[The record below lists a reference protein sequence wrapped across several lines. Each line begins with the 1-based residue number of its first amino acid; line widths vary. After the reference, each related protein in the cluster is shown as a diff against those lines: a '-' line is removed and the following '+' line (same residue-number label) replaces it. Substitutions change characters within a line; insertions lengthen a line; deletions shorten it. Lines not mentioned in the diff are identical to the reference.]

1 MVDSS
6 YFGDMFCSPAM
17 RAVFSDERRIASW
30 LETEV
35 ALARAEARVGI
46 VPVHCAEQ
54 IAAAA
59 KLENLDLAAMK
70 AEFDRVGFPIMPLVH
85 QLAKA
90 CSPEAAKWV
99 HWGSTTQDIL
109 DTGLALQLREGIAL
123 LEADLDGIIDAVAK
137 LAKAH
142 RDTVMP
148 GRTLQQ
154 HAAPITFGYKVAVWL
169 DELLRH
175 RERLPE
181 VRRRA
186 LVGQCGGAV
195 GTLATLGEHG
205 LAVRREMMAE
215 LGLGEPAISWH
226 TARDSLAELLFWL
239 AMVSATMAK
248 MANEVAILMR
258 TEIDELREPYEPG
271 RGASSTMP
279 QKRNPIAC
287 QPVIAAAHRLREIS
301 SCGLTAMIQEHER
314 PVGPMHLEWSII
326 PDAFL
331 HASGAFMHSRRI
343 FEGLTVD
350 AGNMLRN
357 LTGAGGFLLAEAVM
371 MGLAPHTGRNDA
383 HDIVYAAASRAMD
396 SGTGLRAALVADP
409 AVTAHLSI
417 DEIDALLDPAAYTGS
432 AGEMVDAVLR
442 KLDHD

>member
-1 MVDSS
+1 
-6 YFGDMFCSPAM
+6 
-17 RAVFSDERRIASW
+17 
-30 LETEV
+30 
-35 ALARAEARVGI
+35 
-46 VPVHCAEQ
+46 
-54 IAAAA
+54 
-59 KLENLDLAAMK
+59 
-70 AEFDRVGFPIMPLVH
+70 
-85 QLAKA
+85 
-90 CSPEAAKWV
+90 
-99 HWGSTTQDIL
+99 
-109 DTGLALQLREGIAL
+109 
-123 LEADLDGIIDAVAK
+123 
-137 LAKAH
+137 
-142 RDTVMP
+142 MP

-154 HAAPITFGYKVAVWL
+154 YAAPITFGYKGAVWL

-186 LVGQCGGAV
+186 LFGQCGGAV
-195 GTLATLGEHG
+195 GTLATLDKHG

-215 LGLGEPAISWH
+215 LDLGEPAISWH

-239 AMVSATMAK
+239 AMVSATLAK

-350 AGNMLRN
+350 AGNMLHN

-396 SGTGLRAALVADP
+396 SGTSLRASLVADS

-442 KLDHD
+442 KLEHD